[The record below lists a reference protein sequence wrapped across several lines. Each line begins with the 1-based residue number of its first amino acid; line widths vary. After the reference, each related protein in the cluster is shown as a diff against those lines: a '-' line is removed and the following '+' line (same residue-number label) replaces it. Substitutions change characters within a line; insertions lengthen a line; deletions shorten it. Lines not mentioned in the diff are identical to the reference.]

1 MNRAAIIGAGPMGLA
16 ACLELAEQGLR
27 PVLFEADDRVGGMS
41 ASFDFGGLELE
52 RFYHFHCTSDVDFL
66 ALLERLDLTHRFHWV
81 ETKMGYWYD
90 GKVQGWGN
98 PLALVK
104 FRGLSWAA
112 KIRYGA
118 HAFSSVRRNRWRR
131 LDQLQG
137 STWVRR
143 WVGSEAWEV
152 LWRRLFELKF
162 YEMTDEVSA
171 AWIWSRVRRIGRSRS
186 SLMKEKLGY
195 LEGGSKTWLDA
206 VTNRIEAAGGE
217 IRLASPVDEVVVDNG
232 QLVGIRTGSK
242 LLEFDAVISTAPLPL
257 IPRLIPGLPEEQQK
271 RYSQLRNVG
280 AVCVVLK
287 LKRPLTENFWL
298 NTSDDEMMIP
308 GLVEYSNL
316 RPLDNA
322 VVYVPFYM
330 PTSNSKF
337 SESDEWF
344 IETCQRYLMRINSDL
359 GPEDFLD
366 FNVGRLQYAQPVCG
380 PGFLDDL
387 PPIQTGVDGLLV
399 ADTSHYY
406 PEDRGISESLALG
419 RRLAELAIGS

>member
-1 MNRAAIIGAGPMGLA
+1 
-16 ACLELAEQGLR
+16 
-27 PVLFEADDRVGGMS
+27 
-41 ASFDFGGLELE
+41 
-52 RFYHFHCTSDVDFL
+52 
-66 ALLERLDLTHRFHWV
+66 
-81 ETKMGYWYD
+81 
-90 GKVQGWGN
+90 
-98 PLALVK
+98 
-104 FRGLSWAA
+104 
-112 KIRYGA
+112 
-118 HAFSSVRRNRWRR
+118 
-131 LDQLQG
+131 
-137 STWVRR
+137 
-143 WVGSEAWEV
+143 
-152 LWRRLFELKF
+152 
-162 YEMTDEVSA
+162 
-171 AWIWSRVRRIGRSRS
+171 
-186 SLMKEKLGY
+186 MKEKLGY

-206 VTNRIEAAGGE
+206 VTSRIEAAGGE